1 MKDAIRVFTVVLI
14 FGVIAPGQYADLNKA
29 ADTAVI
35 LAYTSGA
42 DRKQIRSR
50 YKFILPRMV
59 KRCTDIGGPMK
70 VIDMLAM
77 SHKMLS
83 DAGLGSDEKFLN
95 LSNALHSMVSEVYDR
110 TGSRAL
116 KCSAQFAMYVMLRQN
131 GKSQEE
137 ARKAVEEISVAILRA
152 Q

>member
-1 MKDAIRVFTVVLI
+1 MKALDV
-14 FGVIAPGQYADLNKA
+14 
-29 ADTAVI
+29 
-35 LAYTSGA
+35 
-42 DRKQIRSR
+42 
-50 YKFILPRMV
+50 
-59 KRCTDIGGPMK
+59 
-70 VIDMLAM
+70 LAM

-110 TGSRAL
+110 TGSRTF
-116 KCSAQFAMYVMLRQN
+116 KCTDQFAMYVMLRQN

-137 ARKAVEEISVAILRA
+137 ARKAVEQISGAILSLGA